1 MKMNE
6 SIRFEIFY
14 GKKTL
19 FDHNHEILL
28 LFTSKNFTCEVLLSY
43 SYLTVCHSPV
53 NTILL

>member
-6 SIRFEIFY
+6 SIKFEIFY

-28 LFTSKNFTCEVLLSY
+28 LFTSKNFTCEVFCCPI
-43 SYLTVCHSPV
+43 LTSPSV
-53 NTILL
+53 ILQ